1 MFHQDSLENVT
12 ATTKYTSWNFS
23 DVYFVFTLHAQ
34 HRSVGSLVHHDW
46 DLITNEDISVCS
58 STFTTGRAEKKVDC
72 TWALG
77 VSSWKWHTSPLLLFC
92 WHVVWP
98 QTHHV
103 AHPCAWKGVEPGI
116 FWGSKND
123 CHKKEIYYKCSMVS
137 LNLYGHVME
146 RTRFCGVWQMAF
158 MYVSH
163 IYWVLSCSDK
173 SHSKI
178 IAMFQKIKAKNISQ

>member
-1 MFHQDSLENVT
+1 MFHQDSLENAT
-12 ATTKYTSWNFS
+12 ATTKYKSWNWS

-34 HRSVGSLVHHDW
+34 HRSVGRLVHHDW

-77 VSSWKWHTSPLLLFC
+77 VSSWKWHTSPLSCFAGRLLD
-92 WHVVWP
+92 HRLTVWP
-98 QTHHV
+98 TH
-103 AHPCAWKGVEPGI
+103 AWKGEEPGE

-123 CHKKEIYYKCSMVS
+123 CHKKEIYHRCSMVS

-146 RTRFCGVWQMAF
+146 RTRFCGVWKMAF